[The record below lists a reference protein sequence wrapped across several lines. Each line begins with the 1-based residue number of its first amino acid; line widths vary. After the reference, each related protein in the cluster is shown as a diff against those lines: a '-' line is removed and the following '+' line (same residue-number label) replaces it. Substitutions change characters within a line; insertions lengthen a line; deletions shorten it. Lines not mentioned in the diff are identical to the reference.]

1 MKTHIF
7 ALALLAS
14 VASTGIA
21 QAQTP
26 TPAPM
31 PGMTM
36 TMPAMPASSFSMTG
50 TEIVTVGVGAV
61 AGAVLFHATMI
72 HGMTLVGAVVGGWL
86 GEMYYGHHVAPKPAT

>member
-1 MKTHIF
+1 MKNHILAF
-7 ALALLAS
+7 ALLAS
-14 VASTGIA
+14 VASTGLA

-36 TMPAMPASSFSMTG
+36 TMPTTSFSMTG
-50 TEIVTVGVGAV
+50 KEIATVGVGAV

-72 HGMTLVGAVVGGWL
+72 HGLTLVGAVVGGWL
-86 GEMYYGHHVAPKPAT
+86 GEMYYGHHMAMKPAT